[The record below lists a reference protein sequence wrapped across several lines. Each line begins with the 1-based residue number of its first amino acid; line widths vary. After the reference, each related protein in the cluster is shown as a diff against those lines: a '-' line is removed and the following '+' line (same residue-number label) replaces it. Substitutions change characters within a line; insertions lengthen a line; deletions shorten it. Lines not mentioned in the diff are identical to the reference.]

1 MARNLI
7 IIIFSSI
14 FILNCSDKNSDQK
27 KSKDARDSF
36 SKIDKKDQAL
46 FTKEERK
53 KRYENSLAISK
64 ENKSSLKNN
73 VTYNGYGSK
82 SKTKKDNLKQKTNSS
97 KRTKKKA
104 SYLNNS
110 ENSAAGQN
118 FITLPY
124 STN

>member
-53 KRYENSLAISK
+53 KRYENSLAISN
-64 ENKSSLKNN
+64 ENKSSLKKN

-82 SKTKKDNLKQKTNSS
+82 SNTKKNSV
-97 KRTKKKA
+97 KKKINNTEKKKKKA
-104 SYLNNS
+104 SYLNS
-110 ENSAAGQN
+110 PGNSANQN
-118 FITLPY
+118 LITLPY

>member
-14 FILNCSDKNSDQK
+14 FILNCSDKNSDQQ

-53 KRYENSLAISK
+53 KRYENSLAISN
-64 ENKSSLKNN
+64 ENKSSLKKN

-82 SKTKKDNLKQKTNSS
+82 SNTKKNSV
-97 KRTKKKA
+97 KKKINNKEKKKA
-104 SYLNNS
+104 SYLNS
-110 ENSAAGQN
+110 PGNSANQN
-118 FITLPY
+118 LITLPY